1 MFFAYLLIILGLVFL
16 FKNLELISGDAWGI
30 IWPLLIIALG
40 VSLISKKYSR
50 SWHWPWCDKN
60 HQSQ

>member
-1 MFFAYLLIILGLVFL
+1 MFGAFLLIILGLVFL
-16 FKNLELISGDAWGI
+16 FKNLGFISGDAWGI

-40 VSLISKKYSR
+40 VSLVSKKRTS

-60 HQSQ
+60 N